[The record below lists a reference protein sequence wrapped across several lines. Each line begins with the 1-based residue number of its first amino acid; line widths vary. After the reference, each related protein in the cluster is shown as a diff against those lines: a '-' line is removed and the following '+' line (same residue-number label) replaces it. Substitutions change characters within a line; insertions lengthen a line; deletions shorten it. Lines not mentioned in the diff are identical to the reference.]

1 MNGWQYLLL
10 VNVYLVLFYG
20 FYALLLRKETFF
32 QLNRIYLVSAA
43 ALSFFIP
50 VIQAGWVQNLFIT
63 QEVHYAVYGSQ
74 ITISQLKPVADVPV
88 SVGQVLACLYFIGVL
103 FLAGRLIWQLVV
115 LNKIIKSD
123 QQGVAY
129 SFFKRI
135 KVDQHADN
143 NSIINAHE
151 QVHAQQWHSADV
163 FIIEAV
169 MIINW
174 FNPVVYF
181 YRRAIKHVHEFIADS
196 HAIKAAD
203 NRADYAM
210 LLLTKAF
217 EVPTHNLVSHFFN
230 HSLLKQRIIMLQKN
244 KSQRIKLIK
253 YGLSAPLFVL
263 MLVLSSATVNN
274 SKAVKIINLKAEQ
287 VLATPAITSTVTNKP
302 EDLSNQKPAY
312 PVIITNL
319 KDQTAKKTGT
329 IDLMDS
335 VVKDNSQ
342 VFAAVEQSPSFP
354 GGLDAFYKF
363 LARNTVYPAEMRANN
378 IQGKV
383 IVTFVVEKDGS
394 LSNVRALRGPG
405 YGANEEAV
413 RVVSLSPKW
422 TPGNQNG
429 RTVRVQFTTSIMF
442 SLSDAE
448 AGTVANADSGK
459 IDAMYIVDGKEM
471 SNADAQAFLKNANNI
486 MSINVKKDPS
496 NRAKGIMEITTTE
509 NKDVTYF
516 VDGKKVSA
524 VEARALNNTDNAV
537 SYRKDSSN
545 PNKSIVEITTNPNKD
560 AIYFIDDKEVS
571 SADAHAMLK
580 SGNFFASFPKKDP
593 ANPGKNIIEILTK
606 KPIDVVLL
614 PPAKNDPLYILDG
627 KEIKPSDYKS
637 VDRNNIEGIYVLQ
650 NNAAIA
656 KYGDKGK
663 NGVILIFTKSY
674 TGPLPPATITTT
686 NSK

>member
-1 MNGWQYLLL
+1 
-10 VNVYLVLFYG
+10 
-20 FYALLLRKETFF
+20 
-32 QLNRIYLVSAA
+32 
-43 ALSFFIP
+43 
-50 VIQAGWVQNLFIT
+50 
-63 QEVHYAVYGSQ
+63 
-74 ITISQLKPVADVPV
+74 
-88 SVGQVLACLYFIGVL
+88 
-103 FLAGRLIWQLVV
+103 
-115 LNKIIKSD
+115 
-123 QQGVAY
+123 
-129 SFFKRI
+129 
-135 KVDQHADN
+135 
-143 NSIINAHE
+143 
-151 QVHAQQWHSADV
+151 
-163 FIIEAV
+163 
-169 MIINW
+169 
-174 FNPVVYF
+174 
-181 YRRAIKHVHEFIADS
+181 
-196 HAIKAAD
+196 
-203 NRADYAM
+203 
-210 LLLTKAF
+210 
-217 EVPTHNLVSHFFN
+217 
-230 HSLLKQRIIMLQKN
+230 
-244 KSQRIKLIK
+244 
-253 YGLSAPLFVL
+253 
-263 MLVLSSATVNN
+263 
-274 SKAVKIINLKAEQ
+274 
-287 VLATPAITSTVTNKP
+287 
-302 EDLSNQKPAY
+302 
-312 PVIITNL
+312 
-319 KDQTAKKTGT
+319 
-329 IDLMDS
+329 
-335 VVKDNSQ
+335 
-342 VFAAVEQSPSFP
+342 
-354 GGLDAFYKF
+354 
-363 LARNTVYPAEMRANN
+363 
-378 IQGKV
+378 
-383 IVTFVVEKDGS
+383 
-394 LSNVRALRGPG
+394 
-405 YGANEEAV
+405 
-413 RVVSLSPKW
+413 
-422 TPGNQNG
+422 
-429 RTVRVQFTTSIMF
+429 
-442 SLSDAE
+442 LSDAE